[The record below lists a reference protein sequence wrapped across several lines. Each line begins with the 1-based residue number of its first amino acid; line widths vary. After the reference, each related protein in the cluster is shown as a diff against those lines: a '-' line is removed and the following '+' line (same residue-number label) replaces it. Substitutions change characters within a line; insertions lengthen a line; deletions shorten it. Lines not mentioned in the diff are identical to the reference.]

1 MCLHTRCSI
10 ANVAVVA
17 RQKTSPFQQGISLRD
32 TMAMRREA
40 LSPTYP
46 CARRRKHS
54 HQPQTTL
61 LRLGGFFISEAS
73 VLAPPVWYCG
83 PMPAQTV
90 TMNIQT
96 RTSKVKAIRGDAGG
110 QREATVALR
119 LRKNTSPTFPPQPQA
134 DGKGLDSVGAART
147 TDNLR

>member
-1 MCLHTRCSI
+1 MLDGGSI
-10 ANVAVVA
+10 
-17 RQKTSPFQQGISLRD
+17 
-32 TMAMRREA
+32 
-40 LSPTYP
+40 PTNPKPP
-46 CARRRKHS
+46 C
-54 HQPQTTL
+54 
-61 LRLGGFFISEAS
+61 FAS
-73 VLAPPVWYCG
+73 VAFSFPKPRFLPPPVWYCG